1 MRLAALAAMP
11 GVGAASD
18 QPPGSFKAACG
29 VIRACSAVWL
39 PLPASQPPCAPHN
52 PRRCPRHPLAPRRYD
67 DNGGTVV
74 AVAGDDY
81 CIVAASTRM
90 STGYSILTRN
100 KSKILQL

>member
-1 MRLAALAAMP
+1 MSNFLYAAAR
-11 GVGAASD
+11 VCRASIALHCV
-18 QPPGSFKAACG
+18 P
-29 VIRACSAVWL
+29 RSAPFSALSVLLSLGIHLGCL
-39 PLPASQPPCAPHN
+39 PLS
-52 PRRCPRHPLAPRRYD
+52 RRHRRYD

-81 CIVAASTRM
+81 CVVAASTRM